1 MGKGFLYG
9 SSGGK
14 AKKTPV
20 LSTSYPAN
28 ATVEINNSVTCEVR
42 IATAG
47 YPEAYS
53 YQWYKNGVAV
63 SGATGDSYT
72 FTPTAVGS
80 TTVYCKV
87 TNAAGTV
94 TSRTATITANPV
106 YLYNAGDTCD
116 DLTGGW
122 TSIALPMASV
132 EEGNNKEPT
141 ITYGTDSITFKI
153 ELSTYKTGLAY
164 INNKIDLTPYSKIRI
179 KGSTAAAG
187 VGTDQYL
194 CAQSAIGTY
203 YNQNLAASVSV
214 ANANSQTFDTYLD
227 VSALSGEYYIGL
239 FLRGVQ
245 YGNPNLTVTYLAI
258 EG

>member
-72 FTPTAVGS
+72 FTPTAGS

-106 YLYNAGDTCD
+106 YLYNEGDTCD

-122 TSIALPMASV
+122 KSIALPMNSG
-132 EEGNNKEPT
+132 EGNNLAPT
-141 ITYGTDSITFKI
+141 ITYGTSSVTFKI
-153 ELSTYKTGLAY
+153 NAETYKTGLAY
-164 INNKIDLTPYSKIRI
+164 IFNKIDLTAFNKIRI

-203 YNQNLAASVSV
+203 YNQNLAASASV
-214 ANANSQTFDTYLD
+214 ADANSQTFNRYLD
-227 VSALSGEYYIGL
+227 VSALTGEYYIGL